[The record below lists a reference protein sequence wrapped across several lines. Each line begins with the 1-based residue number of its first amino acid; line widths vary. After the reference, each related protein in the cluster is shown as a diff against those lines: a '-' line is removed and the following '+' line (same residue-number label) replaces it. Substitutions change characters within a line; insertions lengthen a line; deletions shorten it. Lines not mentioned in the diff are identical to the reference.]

1 MNHMTYSQIISLQ
14 KAYNVDQIQDQINS
28 GLCWRMEGSVGRF
41 AMDCLEA
48 GVCMLPTERRIDY
61 YGQVVPSR
69 NDLKA
74 ETKGTFQNAVRF
86 WAQVMEGDF
95 DAIEWLEE
103 TFCC

>member
-1 MNHMTYSQIISLQ
+1 MTYAQITSLQ
-14 KAYNVDQIQDQINS
+14 KAYNVNQIQDQINS
-28 GLCWRMEGSVGRF
+28 GLCWRLEGSIGRF

-48 GVCMLPTERRIDY
+48 GVCMLPLQRKIDY

-69 NDLKA
+69 NDLKSG
-74 ETKGTFQNAVRF
+74 TKGTFQNAANF
-86 WAQVMEGDF
+86 WNRISEGDF